1 MVKSPGEIFFRQEF
15 SSAHFEISPTPVCAC
30 HRPSPEILDYE
41 NAIQPMTLKNNS
53 ELRQLAIAAACFL
66 AEGQRPSEF
75 KAKLGHE
82 ESYIARLLAAAE
94 SCGYLSRAPVVLR
107 HNINPE
113 DWAAVQKRFFQERDI
128 TSRLRH
134 LLPRPDHF
142 FEATMV
148 PGDYDGF
155 LRIAATHIGYVVRG
169 SDLAGVMWGRTIFR
183 LVGFLQ
189 WLSGKLDRTRL
200 SKIECI
206 PLCGDP
212 IFLMNQRR
220 LELEYSASW
229 LAPTLETALTGKK
242 RPPFPCLFG
251 VPAYVSRATRAAA
264 VADRRAGVRNDLRW
278 RGSFEQI
285 PGYKAIFRRPGRR
298 VDEVDT
304 IITGAGI
311 VVTQGDTLEVS
322 TGDLIE
328 ERLQQEDDLTKE
340 QLDRL
345 IWGDIGGWLIEKP
358 NLKPSERNLVED
370 LNRGWTGATVHDL
383 IRVANAA
390 QRGKRPGVI
399 LVARGA
405 AKAGLVTE
413 TIRRGLVNTL
423 LLDSDLVGQIERL
436 GKEQSG

>member
-1 MVKSPGEIFFRQEF
+1 MI
-15 SSAHFEISPTPVCAC
+15 TPA
-30 HRPSPEILDYE
+30 
-41 NAIQPMTLKNNS
+41 TLRKNP

-66 AEGQRPSEF
+66 AEGRKPGEF

-94 SCGYLSRAPVVLR
+94 TCGYLSRAPVVLR

-113 DWAAVQKRFFQERDI
+113 DWAVVQKHFFQERDI
-128 TSRLRH
+128 TSELRH
-134 LLPRPDHF
+134 LLPRRDHS

-148 PGDYDGF
+148 PGDYDAF
-155 LRIAATHIGYVVRG
+155 LRVAASHIGYVVRG
-169 SDLAGVMWGRTIFR
+169 SALTGVMWGRTIFR

-189 WLSGKLDRTRL
+189 WLSGKLDRIRL
-200 SKIECI
+200 REIQCV

-251 VPAYVSRATRAAA
+251 VPAYVSRAARAASGLPGGT
-264 VADRRAGVRNDLRW
+264 RENPRW

-285 PGYKAIFRRPGRR
+285 PGYKAIFRRPARR
-298 VDEVDT
+298 IDEVDT

-340 QLDRL
+340 DLDRV
-345 IWGDIGGWLIEKP
+345 IWGDVGGWLIEKP
-358 NLKPSERNLVED
+358 NLKPDQGNLVDE
-370 LNRGWTGATVHDL
+370 LNRGWTGATLQDL
-383 IRVANAA
+383 IRVARAA
-390 QRGKRPGVI
+390 QPGKRPGVI
-399 LVARGA
+399 VVARGED
-405 AKAGLVTE
+405 KAGLILEV
-413 TIRRGLVNTL
+413 IRRGLVNTL
-423 LLDSDLVGQIERL
+423 LLDSALVAQIRKL
-436 GKEQSG
+436 APRT

>member
-1 MVKSPGEIFFRQEF
+1 MI
-15 SSAHFEISPTPVCAC
+15 TPA
-30 HRPSPEILDYE
+30 
-41 NAIQPMTLKNNS
+41 TLRNNS
-53 ELRQLAIAAACFL
+53 ELRQLAIGAACFL
-66 AEGQRPSEF
+66 AEGLRPAEF

-113 DWAAVQKRFFQERDI
+113 DWAAVQKQFFQERDI
-128 TSRLRH
+128 TSQLRH
-134 LLPRPDHF
+134 LLPRADHF

-148 PGDYDGF
+148 PGDYDAF
-155 LRIAATHIGYVVRG
+155 LRVAATHIGYVVRG

-189 WLSGKLDRTRL
+189 WLSGKLDRARL

-264 VADRRAGVRNDLRW
+264 TAGRRGGDKDDLRW
-278 RGSFEQI
+278 RGAFEQI
-285 PGYKAIFRRPGRR
+285 PGYKAIFRRPARR
-298 VDEVDT
+298 IDEVDT

-311 VVTQGDTLEVS
+311 VVTKGDTLEVS

-328 ERLQQEDDLTKE
+328 ERLQQEDDLGKDD
-340 QLDRL
+340 LDRL

-358 NLKPSERNLVED
+358 NLKPAEKKLVDD
-370 LNRGWTGATVHDL
+370 LNRGWTGATVQDL
-383 IRVANAA
+383 NRVANAA
-390 QRGKRPGVI
+390 QPGKRPGVI
-399 LVARGA
+399 LVARGD
-405 AKAGLVTE
+405 AKAGLILE
-413 TIRRGLVNTL
+413 AIRRGLVNTL
-423 LLDSDLVGQIERL
+423 LVDSDLVAQI
-436 GKEQSG
+436 GKFGAGRG